1 MERQVVNPWTWQDRH
16 GFAQAVAVTGATR
29 VLVCAGQASMSPEGK
44 TLHPGDLRAQI
55 NQALDNIEVVIAQAG
70 FTLGDVVRLN
80 YFCTDLDRFFKEND
94 DLKRRLREAGC
105 RCASSMYGVT
115 RLGNP
120 DLLIEIE
127 ALAMA

>member
-1 MERQVVNPWTWQDRH
+1 MDRQVINLWSWQDRH
-16 GFAQAVAVTGATR
+16 AFVQAVAVTGATR
-29 VLVCAGQASMSPEGK
+29 VLVCAGQASVSPEGQ

-55 NQALDNIEVVIAQAG
+55 NQALDNLEVVLGQAG
-70 FTLGDVVRLN
+70 FKLGDVVRLN
-80 YFCTDLDRFFKEND
+80 YFCTDLDRFFKEDD
-94 DLKRRLREAGC
+94 DLKRRLAEAGC
-105 RCASSMYGVT
+105 RCASSMYGIT

>member
-1 MERQVVNPWTWQDRH
+1 MERQVVNPWAWQDRH
-16 GFAQAVAVTGATR
+16 GFVQAVAVTAATR
-29 VLVCAGQASMSPEGK
+29 VLVCAGQASTSPEGI

-55 NQALDNIEVVIAQAG
+55 RQALDNLEVVLAQAG

-80 YFCTDLDRFFKEND
+80 YFCTDLDRFFQEND
-94 DLKRRLREAGC
+94 DIKRRLAEAGC
-105 RCASSMYGVT
+105 RCASSMYGIT